1 MAFISALLR
10 WASAST
16 ATLHPLALV
25 DGDIEN
31 TTVVTDPGC
40 VRERGLD
47 ITRPILA
54 VIDGAKALRAAVT
67 RVFDYPVIARCQL
80 RKLRNVT
87 DRLPDH
93 LATTVGKR
101 MRQAYRADTALEAGA
116 QFETL
121 AQVLRRTTLVRL
133 PRCLKAWLREGLAE
147 TPTMLRLGVP
157 THPGPHSAQHQRH
170 RVDGQ
175 HRPPPQPQH
184 RKLAIRRQGTAL
196 VRRRHGRSQQTVPP
210 RARTPTPR
218 PLSTTMSPPKPAMSS
233 SE

>member
-47 ITRPILA
+47 VTRPILA

-93 LATTVGKR
+93 LATTIGKR
-101 MRQAYRADTALEAGA
+101 MRQAYRADTALEARA

-121 AQVLRRTTLVRL
+121 AQVLRRIL
-133 PRCLKAWLREGLAE
+133 PGAAASLREGLAE

-175 HRPPPQPQH
+175 HRPPPQPQR